1 MTEQEKSPPNDEE
14 NKKIQNSEISVAEF
28 LDHCS
33 VFLSKHKLLVS
44 SLCLM
49 IAAIA
54 SSGFFVGY
62 WTANNLKN
70 DRTSLVDYDAI
81 NDISTNLVVLSDTT
95 QSNFDSQSYFLDTLT
110 TLLVDKKIIDTADAQ
125 RLLTG
130 VIIYKYQTADQR
142 QRQKGKSGYE
152 IFSDKIRN
160 RFYLSSSQPF
170 YDPNPDRGIVYSSEL
185 DSSIIC
191 ELILVEEPIG
201 LGLKFVASS
210 TVPLENNRDKYSIQV
225 MVERSKVPENSIIE
239 SIDSAR
245 KRCK

>member
-1 MTEQEKSPPNDEE
+1 MTEQEKSPSNDEE
-14 NKKIQNSEISVAEF
+14 NEKIQNSGISVAEF
-28 LDHCS
+28 VDHCS

-44 SLCLM
+44 SFCIV

-54 SSGFFVGY
+54 SGGFYVGS

-70 DRTSLVDYDAI
+70 DRPSPVDYGAI
-81 NDISTNLVVLSDTT
+81 NEISTNLVVLSDTT

-110 TLLVDKKIIDTADAQ
+110 TLLVDQKIINTADAQ

-130 VIIYKYQTADQR
+130 VIIYKYQSTNQR

-152 IFSDKIRN
+152 MFSDKIRN

-170 YDPNPDRGIVYSSEL
+170 SDPNPDRGIVYSSEL
-185 DSSIIC
+185 DNSIIC
-191 ELILVEEPIG
+191 ELIRVEEPIG

-210 TVPLENNRDKYSIQV
+210 TVPLENNRNKYSIQV
-225 MVERSKVPENSIIE
+225 MVERSQVPENSIIE

-245 KRCK
+245 KRCN